1 MNIHYF
7 DQKLSGTFDLLMNKC
22 GLDKNRILS
31 LIMQCNAQAIASI
44 NYFVGFYVVKS
55 ILDNKKTDEN
65 IHDYLIET
73 FYNREKTVRI

>member
-31 LIMQCNAQAIASI
+31 LIMQCNVQPIASI
-44 NYFVGFYVVKS
+44 NYFVGFYVV
-55 ILDNKKTDEN
+55 NP
-65 IHDYLIET
+65 Y
-73 FYNREKTVRI
+73 